1 MEKRNPRN
9 ERVKHVYFNFLIHAD
24 RKSDKTIRQVE
35 KSILR
40 YEDFTHFADLRKFD
54 QKLAI
59 DFKNF
64 LSRQK
69 LSKATILSVIN
80 RLKRFLGWLATQ
92 PGYKSQIKLN
102 DVEYLNLSEKDVR
115 AASAPID
122 RPFPTLKMIEKVV
135 SQMPHRSAIEKR
147 DRALVAFIALTGI
160 RVGALIT
167 LKMKHFD
174 TKNLVVRQDPLEVS
188 TKFSK
193 RIDTFLFPLDNSFEK
208 VVLEWV
214 IFLRQELLFA
224 DHHPLFPKTKMGH
237 DKNDCFIVDGL
248 TRAHWEN
255 TSPPRKIFRSAF
267 EAAGLPNYNPHSF
280 RHMLVAYLFSLNL
293 DIAEFKAASQN
304 LGHENVQTTLTSYG
318 KLSLQEQ
325 GDLVRGIGCQDTDDD
340 QLGEILRLLNEQNKA
355 SSN

>member
-9 ERVKHVYFNFLIHAD
+9 EQIKHVYFNFLIHAD

-40 YEDFTHFADLRKFD
+40 YEDFTHFADLGNFD
-54 QKLAI
+54 QKQAI

-64 LSRQK
+64 LSKQK
-69 LSKATILSVIN
+69 LSKATILSDIN
-80 RLKRFLGWLATQ
+80 RLKRFLSWLATQ

-135 SQMPHRSAIEKR
+135 SQMPHGSAIEKR
-147 DRALVAFIALTGI
+147 DRALIAFVALTGI

-167 LKMKHFD
+167 LKLKHFD
-174 TKNLVVRQDPLEVS
+174 TKKLVVRQDPLEVS

-193 RIDTFLFPLDNSFEK
+193 RIDTFLFPLNNSFEK
-208 VVLEWV
+208 IVLEWV
-214 IFLRQELLFA
+214 SFLRQELLFA
-224 DHHPLFPKTKMGH
+224 DHYPLFPKTKMGH
-237 DKNDCFIVDGL
+237 DKNDCFVADGL
-248 TRAHWEN
+248 TRTHWEN

-267 EAAGLPNYNPHSF
+267 EAAGLSNYNPHSF
-280 RHMLVAYLFSLNL
+280 RHTLVAYLFSLNL

-325 GDLVRGIGCQDTDDD
+325 GDLVRGIRHQDIDDN
-340 QLGEILRLLNEQNKA
+340 QLGEILRLLKEQKP